1 MSGFKPIDR
10 DTAYLMPPS
19 VQDWLP
25 EEHLAR
31 FVVDIVDRLDLS
43 AITGKYA
50 GRGSEAYHP
59 ALLLGLLIYG
69 YATGVYSSRRIERA
83 TFDSVAFRFIAADPH
98 PDHDT
103 LSTFR
108 KNYLK
113 PLQSLFVQVLVL
125 AQEMKLLKL
134 GKLSL
139 DGTKVQANASKHS
152 APSYGRACKQ
162 EERLRTEIAELFR
175 LAEDADAS
183 EVPDGMNL
191 PEELAR
197 REERLK
203 AIEDAKAKIEAR
215 AQARHDEERAEYERK
230 LQQRRER
237 ERQTGKKPRGRD
249 PQPPQA
255 GPQDSD
261 QINLTDD
268 ASRILPTCGGGFVQ
282 GYNAQAAVDVDS
294 LLIVGQHVTQ
304 AANDKQQVEPM
315 LDRIQTLP
323 DILGTVDT
331 LITDNG
337 FFSAANVQACV
348 DAKIEPLM
356 ALQRESHHR
365 SLWATQTPAAVDSAS
380 APAVDK
386 MRARL
391 NSKDGRALYAKRK
404 CTVEPVFGI
413 LKAVMRFRQFLL
425 RGLAQVNGEWNL
437 VTMAWNIKRMFVL
450 NTETNETQVQPA

>member
-1 MSGFKPIDR
+1 MSKFKPIDR
-10 DTAYLMPPS
+10 DTAYVLPPS

-83 TFDSVAFRFIAADPH
+83 TFDSVAFRFIAADQH

-103 LSTFR
+103 LSAFR

-134 GKLSL
+134 GQLSL

-152 APSYGRACKQ
+152 ALSYGHACKQ
-162 EERLRTEIAELFR
+162 EEQLRTEIAELFR
-175 LAEDADAS
+175 LAEEADAS
-183 EVPDGMNL
+183 EIPDGMNL

-197 REERLK
+197 REARLK

-215 AQARHDEERAEYERK
+215 AQARHDEERAEHERK

-249 PQPPQA
+249 PQPPQS
-255 GPQDSD
+255 GPRDTD
-261 QINLTDD
+261 QINLTDEE
-268 ASRILPTCGGGFVQ
+268 SRILPVSGGGFVQ
-282 GYNAQAAVDVDS
+282 GYNAQLAVDMDS
-294 LLIVGQHVTQ
+294 LLVIGQHVTQ
-304 AANDKQQVEPM
+304 AANDKQQVAPM
-315 LDRIQTLP
+315 LEQLQTLP
-323 DILGTVDT
+323 KPLGKVDT
-331 LITDNG
+331 LVTDNG
-337 FFSAANVQACV
+337 FFSAANVHACV
-348 DAKIEPLM
+348 NATIEPLI
-356 ALQRESHHR
+356 ALKREVHHR
-365 SLWATQTPAAVDSAS
+365 SLWAKEALALPDGDS
-380 APAVDK
+380 AVDK

-391 NSKDGRALYAKRK
+391 NSKEGRALYARRK
-404 CTVEPVFGI
+404 CTVEPVIGI
-413 LKAVMRFRQFLL
+413 IKAAMRFRQFLL
-425 RGLAQVNGEWNL
+425 RGLNQVNGEWSL
-437 VTMAWNIKRMFVL
+437 MTMAWNIKRMFVL
-450 NTETNETQVQPA
+450 NAAQNETPLQPA